1 MRVSGEML
9 MNRFLHISLLLLLA
23 ACGGRVNGQ
32 QSPTNP
38 PETDQIDATAP
49 ANAGI
54 QCSLMLD
61 RPRGKDLTD
70 DDLRKIARYAAVND
84 RFCRLSPTQ
93 ISKLRELHPGIFIFR
108 YANVVSGGPIVG
120 QREVRSHP
128 EWVILDSAGDPV
140 PSGPGTRAPLL
151 DSANEE
157 WRTFLADRCR
167 AMLVKGGYDGVML
180 DVVQMANKKPFALKG
195 IDPATGRK
203 YTVKSWRD
211 AQYGLVA
218 HLRKTLPAN
227 KLIVANSVG
236 RGRTY
241 FEEGASRF
249 LEVADG
255 IIAEGFRG
263 PIARPLNKHLQERDW
278 RATVDMIRD
287 VEKRGKYFV
296 GYTKYLKGKVKSGP
310 DKRDSDRFWFVTFL
324 LGMGPRS
331 YYSAVVHDNANMH
344 QTAESFD
351 PQWTLALGA
360 PTGDYKEKGGLYS
373 RQFQHGRVLVN
384 PTEHAIDVDLRTP
397 LRRVGLRGEPT
408 GAPIRKLKLGAHR
421 AELLLE

>member
-1 MRVSGEML
+1 MT
-9 MNRFLHISLLLLLA
+9 RFSHISLLLLLT

-32 QSPTNP
+32 QPPTVAP
-38 PETDQIDATAP
+38 SEVQVEISAP
-49 ANAGI
+49 ANIGVK
-54 QCSLMLD
+54 CSLMLD

-70 DDLRKIARYAAVND
+70 DDLKKIARYAAVND
-84 RFCRLSPTQ
+84 RFCRLSSAQ
-93 ISKLRELHPGIFIFR
+93 IARLRELHPGIFIFR
-108 YANVVSGGPIVG
+108 YVNVASGGPMVG
-120 QREVRSHP
+120 LREVRAHP
-128 EWVILDSAGDPV
+128 EWVILDPIGKPV

-167 AMLVKGGYDGVML
+167 AILVKGGYDGVLL
-180 DVVQMANKKPFALKG
+180 DVVQMANKKPFALRG
-195 IDPATGRK
+195 IDPTTGRN
-203 YTVKSWRD
+203 YTLKGWRD

-218 HLRKTLPAN
+218 HMRKTLPAH

-255 IIAEGFRG
+255 IVSEGFRG
-263 PIARPLNKHLQERDW
+263 PIARPLNQHLHERDW
-278 RATVDMIRD
+278 QATVDMIRD

-296 GYTKYLKGKVKSGP
+296 GYTKYLKGKFTDGG
-310 DKRDSDRFWFVTFL
+310 DKRDSDRFWFASFL

-331 YYSAVVHDNANMH
+331 YYSAVVHDDANMH

-351 PQWTLALGA
+351 PQWSLALGA
-360 PTGDYKEKGGLYS
+360 PIADYKEKGGLYS
-373 RQFQHGRVLVN
+373 REFQHGRVVVN
-384 PTEHAIDVDLRTP
+384 PSDRGIELDLPTP
-397 LRRVGLRGEPT
+397 LRRVGAQGEPT
-408 GAPIRKLKLGAHR
+408 GAPIRKLRVDGHR